1 MENNSRNKT
10 SRIALW
16 TTKECAFI
24 AMFVALLTAVQLALS
39 FVPGVELVTVLFVSY
54 AFSMGKARGMLLAT
68 AFSLLR
74 QIVFGI
80 NVTVLL
86 LYLVYFNL
94 LTFIFGFLGNR
105 IKKPI
110 KWLPVIIIVACL
122 CTVLFSLIDCVI
134 TPLWYSYPKAAAR
147 AYFFACIPFMVPQ
160 VICTSISVFALFIPI
175 TRACEVMKKSLQ
187 A

>member
-1 MENNSRNKT
+1 MLKNRMNKT

-24 AMFVALLTAVQLALS
+24 AMFVALLIAVQLALS

-54 AFSMGKARGMLLAT
+54 AFAMGKARGMLLAT

-74 QIVFGI
+74 QIVFGV
-80 NVTVLL
+80 NVTVLI

-94 LTFIFGFLGNR
+94 LTFIFGFLGNK

-110 KWLPVIIIVACL
+110 KWLPIIIVVACF

-134 TPLWYSYPKAAAR
+134 TPLWYSYPKVAAR

-160 VICTSISVFALFIPI
+160 VICTSVSVFALFIPI
-175 TRACEVMKKSLQ
+175 TKACEVMKKSLQ